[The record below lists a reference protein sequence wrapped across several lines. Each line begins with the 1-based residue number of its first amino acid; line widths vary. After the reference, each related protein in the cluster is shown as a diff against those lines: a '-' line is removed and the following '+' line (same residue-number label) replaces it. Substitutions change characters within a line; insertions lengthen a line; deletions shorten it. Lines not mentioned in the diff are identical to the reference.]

1 MWFPIPPIMEAKI
14 VEKLRFVSATRR
26 NAVEF
31 LQLHVPAITHLET
44 NWVFHSVCGVTTV
57 SLVTALY
64 LTTRSMSLFSFH
76 PLCMIFAC
84 CFFIPEGIVA
94 YKNHFLLESLSP
106 IMQHTKR
113 VKVRAIHQTM
123 QMLGLGLMLMGFLF
137 ILAEK
142 MELHKTII
150 PGSFHSISATTLILA
165 IVFQAMVG
173 QEKLQYHATYSTNR
187 RIRRWHGDMGLLLWD
202 CVCLTLISGLA
213 SFVPFSI
220 YSFIAYL
227 CPFLLWLAVMLQLIG
242 KNAIKDEEL
251 DGDTT
256 GDIMASA
263 GTSIPLTKSNDGVDG
278 DYGLRGDF
286 DEEDMDESTSGLLA
300 NGASP
305 TRRRSHANLAGQVN
319 DGPDNYTVERPAG
332 EDTTFN
338 NDEEDGMF

>member
-1 MWFPIPPIMEAKI
+1 
-14 VEKLRFVSATRR
+14 
-26 NAVEF
+26 
-31 LQLHVPAITHLET
+31 
-44 NWVFHSVCGVTTV
+44 
-57 SLVTALY
+57 
-64 LTTRSMSLFSFH
+64 
-76 PLCMIFAC
+76 
-84 CFFIPEGIVA
+84 
-94 YKNHFLLESLSP
+94 
-106 IMQHTKR
+106 
-113 VKVRAIHQTM
+113 M

-142 MELHKTII
+142 MELHKTIL

-187 RIRRWHGDMGLLLWD
+187 RIRRWH
-202 CVCLTLISGLA
+202 
-213 SFVPFSI
+213 
-220 YSFIAYL
+220 
-227 CPFLLWLAVMLQLIG
+227 VMLQLIG

-256 GDIMASA
+256 GDILASA
-263 GTSIPLTKSNDGVDG
+263 GTSIPLTKSNDGVDE

-319 DGPDNYTVERPAG
+319 DGLDNYTVERPAG
-332 EDTTFN
+332 DDTTFN
-338 NDEEDGMF
+338 DDEEDGIF